1 MGNNNKN
8 YGPFSYVLSFVFIVW
23 LVGSVIGMIYSG
35 THGMSSLAIALG
47 GLLFFV
53 FGVIIIGL
61 GLAQDNFQAPTVFF
75 PFVGMGMIAYG
86 LINYKG
92 DEKLVKLMEMF
103 LPYLILM
110 LFLAIGVG
118 MIVWGIIM
126 CRKEDEQC
134 TEVIMATCV
143 GIQEKKHDGTMLEC
157 PVYEIEFQGETL
169 QICNN
174 WYTNQ
179 NTVTVGEQRE
189 LHINPE
195 NPNNYYEGKKE
206 NFLGVGIALFGGV
219 IVMMI
224 LLTLFMMIAL
234 R

>member
-23 LVGSVIGMIYSG
+23 LVGSIIGMIYCG
-35 THGMSSLAIALG
+35 THGLGSIAVALG

-61 GLAQDNFQAPTVFF
+61 GLSQDNFQAPTVIF
-75 PFVGMGMIAYG
+75 
-86 LINYKG
+86 
-92 DEKLVKLMEMF
+92 
-103 LPYLILM
+103 
-110 LFLAIGVG
+110 AIGVG

-126 CRKEDEQC
+126 CRKTDEDC

-143 GIQEKKHDGTMLEC
+143 GIQEKKHDGIMLEC
-157 PVYEIEFQGETL
+157 PVYEIDFQGETL

-174 WYTNQ
+174 YYTNQ

-195 NPNNYYEGKKE
+195 NPNNYYEGKKD
-206 NFLGVGIALFGGV
+206 NSMWIGIALFGGV
-219 IVMMI
+219 IVGSI

>member
-23 LVGSVIGMIYSG
+23 LVGSVIGMIYCG
-35 THGMSSLAIALG
+35 THGLGSIAVALG

-53 FGVIIIGL
+53 FGVIIVGQGL
-61 GLAQDNFQAPTVFF
+61 YYNNFQAPTVIF
-75 PFVGMGMIAYG
+75 PFAGMGMIAYG

-118 MIVWGIIM
+118 MIVGGIIM

-174 WYTNQ
+174 YYTNQ

-189 LHINPE
+189 LHINPDD
-195 NPNNYYEGKKE
+195 PNNYYEGKKE
-206 NFLGVGIALFGGV
+206 SFLGVGIALFGGV